1 MMRQNIS
8 RSIILLTTSLVLS
21 STALAQQK
29 KPTVNTSGA
38 SQAKQE
44 VRKVV
49 EKEKEKKPLLY
60 GLAVSTDLVGV
71 GNKIFGGTYISG
83 EVAAELNL
91 KNRYMPIV
99 EVGYGN
105 SNTTDD
111 DKSIHY
117 QTSAPYFRVGMN
129 YNFMHKKDTYSII
142 YGGLRYGFSSF
153 SYDVSAPDLKDP
165 VWGGTVPFDYE
176 GLSCTAGWMEIV
188 AGIRS
193 QIWKNLHMGWS
204 VRYKRLISTKEDVN
218 AEPHYIPGYG
228 IKSGVTFGFSYNII
242 YYLPLTKKK

>member
-1 MMRQNIS
+1 MMRRNIS
-8 RSIILLTTSLVLS
+8 RYITLIITSL
-21 STALAQQK
+21 ALGCPAFAQQ

-38 SQAKQE
+38 SQAKQQ

-49 EKEKEKKPLLY
+49 TPAKEEKPWLY
-60 GLAVSTDLVGV
+60 GLGISADLVGV

-129 YNFMHKKDTYSII
+129 YNFLHKKDTYSII

-153 SYDVSAPDLKDP
+153 SYDVSAPDLIDP
-165 VWGGTVPFDYE
+165 VWGGTVPFDYK

-193 QIWKNLHMGWS
+193 QVWKNLHMGWS
-204 VRYKRLISTKEDVN
+204 VRYKRLLSTKEDVN
-218 AEPHYIPGYG
+218 AEPHYIPGFG
-228 IKSGVTFGFSYNII
+228 VKSGVTFGLSYNII